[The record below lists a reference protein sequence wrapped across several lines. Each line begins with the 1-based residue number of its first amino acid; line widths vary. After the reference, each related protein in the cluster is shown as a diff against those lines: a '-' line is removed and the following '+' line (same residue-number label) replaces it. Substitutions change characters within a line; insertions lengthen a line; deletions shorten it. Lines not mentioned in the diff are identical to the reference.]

1 MEVRQLFSCKI
12 HLIAGEMIAMKVSF
26 SNLLT
31 YVHVHSST
39 SKPIYEIVIC
49 VSKEPTYM
57 ILCYIIELINSTE
70 PCTIESNFGMWLG

>member
-12 HLIAGEMIAMKVSF
+12 HLIAGEMIAMKLSF

-31 YVHVHSST
+31 
-39 SKPIYEIVIC
+39 YEIVIC
-49 VSKEPTYM
+49 VSKEPTNM